1 MIVEPTGSNSA
12 ATGAI
17 RQAAQMTGADFKYLL
32 ATAQVESNL
41 NPNARAASS
50 TARGLFQFTDQTW
63 LATLKEQGPA
73 FGYGP
78 YAAAISRQSGGD
90 YAVTDPRMA
99 RSVMNLRFDP
109 TANALMAGAF
119 TKANSEKLAAR
130 LDRNPTEGE
139 LYLAHFLGSNGAS
152 RMIELAGSSPQ
163 MSAAAAFPSAAQA
176 NPTIF
181 FNNRGSA
188 RSAGEVYRLLV
199 GRYDVA
205 RKGPISVSVAASDTG
220 APVQP
225 LSFAASGANLY
236 AVPPGGAGG
245 RAKPRV
251 VDNAAPVFHG
261 LFRSSGDP
269 EPVAPLVNSLWTTP
283 ASPSSAKPRVLDG
296 APAPAGTP
304 APESSGHSP
313 RQDQAADARAPLR
326 GRAGRI

>member
-41 NPNARAASS
+41 NPNAKAPSS

-78 YAAAISRQSGGD
+78 YAAAVSRQPGGD
-90 YAVTDPRMA
+90 YAVTDPRMGRA
-99 RSVMNLRFDP
+99 VMNLRFDP

-130 LDRNPTEGE
+130 LGRDPIEGE
-139 LYLAHFLGSNGAS
+139 LYIAHFLGSNGAS
-152 RMIELAGSSPQ
+152 RMIGLADSSPQ
-163 MSAAAAFPSAAQA
+163 TSAAAAFPTAAQA
-176 NPTIF
+176 NPMIF
-181 FNNRGSA
+181 FNSRGGA

-199 GRYDVA
+199 DRYEVA
-205 RKGPISVSVAASDTG
+205 RKGPASAVAATMGTG
-220 APVQP
+220 SWATQAPVIAP
-225 LSFAASGANLY
+225 NGAGPAAASSR
-236 AVPPGGAGG
+236 PPNGPP
-245 RAKPRV
+245 KPRV
-251 VDNAAPVFHG
+251 VDATPVFHG
-261 LFRSSGDP
+261 LFRSSGEP

-283 ASPSSAKPRVLDG
+283 GRAGGAKPHPVA
-296 APAPAGTP
+296 APAPPVAANEDLGLFQDR
-304 APESSGHSP
+304 AP
-313 RQDQAADARAPLR
+313 DARALFR
-326 GRAGRI
+326 GRAEPI